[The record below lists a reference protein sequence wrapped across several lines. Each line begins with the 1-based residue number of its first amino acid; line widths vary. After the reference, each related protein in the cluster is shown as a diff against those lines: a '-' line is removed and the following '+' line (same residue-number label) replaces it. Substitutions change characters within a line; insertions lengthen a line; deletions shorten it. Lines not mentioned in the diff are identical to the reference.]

1 MELIG
6 YDAISIKYYECVSV
20 LLP

>member
-1 MELIG
+1 MELIS
-6 YDAISIKYYECVSV
+6 YDVISIKYYECVSV

>member
-1 MELIG
+1 MELISYG
-6 YDAISIKYYECVSV
+6 AISMKYECVSV

>member
-1 MELIG
+1 MELIS
-6 YDAISIKYYECVSV
+6 YDAISIKYYECLSV